1 MIIYVYILICAY
13 TVNQLV
19 GFILFFL
26 FFFFLFFFFFILF
39 FFLLLVFLTLNFP
52 ASNPT
57 LCCWIPSFRFFSN
70 VDQNSQFSP
79 IAKKYSSILIFHHFP
94 NPCCFPPFPLA
105 PCCPPLFPP
114 GTAAPALGGALPRWA
129 TPWRCCWASWP
140 SRPRASRSWSFGARW
155 APAVEPC
162 ARGCRPWSRRQGRGP
177 GMGYGQLWVIHRL
190 YIIYGLYMVI

>member
-19 GFILFFL
+19 GLI
-26 FFFFLFFFFFILF
+26 
-39 FFLLLVFLTLNFP
+39 
-52 ASNPT
+52 ASNSQFS
-57 LCCWIPSFRFFSN
+57 SFKSHVVLLNSQFPFFFSN

-94 NPCCFPPFPLA
+94 NPCCFPPCPLL
-105 PCCPPLFPP
+105 PPVVPP

-162 ARGCRPWSRRQGRGP
+162 ARGCRP
-177 GMGYGQLWVIHRL
+177 
-190 YIIYGLYMVI
+190 

>member
-19 GFILFFL
+19 GLI
-26 FFFFLFFFFFILF
+26 
-39 FFLLLVFLTLNFP
+39 
-52 ASNPT
+52 AS
-57 LCCWIPSFRFFSN
+57 
-70 VDQNSQFSP
+70 NSQFSSFKSHVVLLNSQFP
-79 IAKKYSSILIFHHFP
+79 FFFQMLIKTPNSLQLPKNIVQSSFSIIFP
-94 NPCCFPPFPLA
+94 TPVVFPLS
-105 PCCPPLFPP
+105 PCPLLPPVVPP

-162 ARGCRPWSRRQGRGP
+162 ARGCRP
-177 GMGYGQLWVIHRL
+177 
-190 YIIYGLYMVI
+190 

>member
-19 GFILFFL
+19 GLIVSNSQFSSFKSHVV
-26 FFFFLFFFFFILF
+26 
-39 FFLLLVFLTLNFP
+39 LLNSQFP
-52 ASNPT
+52 
-57 LCCWIPSFRFFSN
+57 FFFSN

-79 IAKKYSSILIFHHFP
+79 IANNIVQSSFSIIFP
-94 NPCCFPPFPLA
+94 TPVAFPLS
-105 PCCPPLFPP
+105 PCCPLLPPVVPP
-114 GTAAPALGGALPRWA
+114 GTAVPALGGALPRWA

-162 ARGCRPWSRRQGRGP
+162 ARGCRPWSRRQGP
-177 GMGYGQLWVIHRL
+177 GARDGLWAVMGYTSAI
-190 YIIYGLYMVI
+190 